1 MNLLNRFRNYLLEE
15 EFVVN
20 IQKDRV
26 NVVNYINIDHFDT
39 NKIIIRYDGG
49 LLTVNGKNLVVS
61 KLLNDEV
68 LITGNIKNVELG

>member
-1 MNLLNRFRNYLLEE
+1 MNLLNRFRSYLLEE

-20 IQKDRV
+20 IQKDKV

-49 LLTVNGKNLVVS
+49 LLIVNGDNLVVS
-61 KLLNDEV
+61 KLLNDEI